1 MTTRAYKSALKH
13 GLYARRLSKEEIEL
27 IGALPILN
35 IEGEIA
41 YERAVIGRIAQVLEN
56 NGLAPGSTLA
66 LTDDTRGLVKLL
78 NESMSRLLTY
88 LRAHHMLQGD
98 LSE

>member
-13 GLYARRLSKEEIEL
+13 GLYAAASRKEEIEL

-56 NGLAPGSTLA
+56 NGLAAGSSSG
-66 LTDDTRGLVKLL
+66 LTEERATPSSCSTRP
-78 NESMSRLLTY
+78 
-88 LRAHHMLQGD
+88 
-98 LSE
+98 